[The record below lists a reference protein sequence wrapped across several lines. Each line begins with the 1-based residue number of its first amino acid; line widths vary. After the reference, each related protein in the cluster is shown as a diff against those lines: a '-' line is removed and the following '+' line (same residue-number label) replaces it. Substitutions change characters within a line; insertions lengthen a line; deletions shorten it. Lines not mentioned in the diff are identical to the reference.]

1 MINVVL
7 VLYNRIELLQAVSK
21 HVKNII
27 IFILFNSTSRF
38 IYVIFF
44 QFILNISG
52 MIDTLLRYY

>member
-7 VLYNRIELLQAVSK
+7 VLYNNIELLRAVSK
-21 HVKNII
+21 RVKSII

-38 IYVIFF
+38 INVIFF

-52 MIDTLLRYY
+52 MIGTLLSYC